1 MVKKI
6 GVIAFILL
14 CSACSIGQKIFLKVS
29 IDNKVSPPQSDT
41 IYYNKKRPLTW
52 ADFKGVPDN
61 NHAGGAVT
69 ASGFAFD
76 AKMNMVSNKVYM
88 DIKVYTFFC
97 KQSSWKKPNINSSY
111 HLLHEQHHFDITRL
125 AAEQFVEELANSDLT
140 ADNYQKV
147 LTAVFDKVNNKSAE
161 LQTAYDRETDHSI
174 NREAQ
179 LRWNDKIDA
188 AIKELK

>member
-1 MVKKI
+1 MVKKLGFI
-6 GVIAFILL
+6 SLILL
-14 CSACSIGQKIFLKVS
+14 CASCSIAQKIILKVS

-41 IYYNKKRPLTW
+41 IYYNINRPLTW
-52 ADFKGVPDN
+52 ADFQGVPDK
-61 NHAGGAVT
+61 NHAGGAIT

-76 AKMNMVSNKVYM
+76 AKMDMVANKVYM

-97 KQSSWKKPNINSSY
+97 KQSSWKKPNINSAY

-125 AAEQFVEELANSDLT
+125 AAEQFLEELANSNLT

-179 LRWNDKIDA
+179 LRWNDKINA
-188 AIKELK
+188 AMKALE